1 MKRIVIVNGP
11 NLNLLGKR
19 EPHIYGA
26 RSHADLVRTVR
37 AKARKLGVEVSVFQ
51 SNHEGALIDFLQ
63 KEAPGSLGIVINPG
77 ALSHYSLALFDCL
90 QSLSVPTVEVHLSNI
105 HAREEFRS
113 KSVTARAARGVITGL
128 PSAAY
133 RPARDCLPAHNA
145 SRPQPSP
152 TDNSP
157 ASTRGR
163 SSRGRFSSS
172 IRESAPGPEK
182 N

>member
-19 EPHIYGA
+19 EPHIYGT
-26 RSHADLVRTVR
+26 RSHADLVKSVR

-51 SNHEGALIDFLQ
+51 SNHEGELIDFLQ

-90 QSLSVPTVEVHLSNI
+90 QSLEVPTVEVHLSNI

-113 KSVTARAARGVITGL
+113 RSVTARAAKGVITGL
-128 PSAAY
+128 GFDGYLLAMDFLTA
-133 RPARDCLPAHNA
+133 
-145 SRPQPSP
+145 
-152 TDNSP
+152 
-157 ASTRGR
+157 
-163 SSRGRFSSS
+163 
-172 IRESAPGPEK
+172 K
-182 N
+182 